1 MTSRQLHSLSRK
13 EGRSTKTRVHRIQF
27 ILLTN
32 GAQAGVIVTVILFGL
47 TLPITPVQI
56 LWITMVTVVTLSL
69 TLAFE
74 PLEASRTAAIN
85 ALVMGQVFYLLSV
98 RNNTGTAWLWIV
110 VVGLLVF
117 PAVES
122 EKSTGSPDQ
131 H

>member
-1 MTSRQLHSLSRK
+1 
-13 EGRSTKTRVHRIQF
+13 
-27 ILLTN
+27 
-32 GAQAGVIVTVILFGL
+32 
-47 TLPITPVQI
+47 
-56 LWITMVTVVTLSL
+56 MVTVVTLSL

-98 RNNTGTAWLWIV
+98 RNNTGTTWLWVV

-122 EKSTGSPDQ
+122 EKHTGSPDQ
-131 H
+131 HQ